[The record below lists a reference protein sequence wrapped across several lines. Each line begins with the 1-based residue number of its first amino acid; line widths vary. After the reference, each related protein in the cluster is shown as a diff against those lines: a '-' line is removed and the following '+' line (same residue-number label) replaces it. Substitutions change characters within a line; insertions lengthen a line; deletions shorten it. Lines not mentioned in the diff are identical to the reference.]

1 MNSSINNTMNPMV
14 TNGTKI
20 NFTLN
25 TSMEK
30 PEMFPEEWERVRLVF
45 LIGTTVL
52 LIIGT
57 VGNILTIT
65 VMRRGSL
72 KKISTCFYMSVLALG
87 DLGE

>member
-1 MNSSINNTMNPMV
+1 MV

-45 LIGTTVL
+45 LIRTTVL

-57 VGNILTIT
+57 VGNILTII
-65 VMRRGSL
+65 VMR
-72 KKISTCFYMSVLALG
+72 
-87 DLGE
+87 